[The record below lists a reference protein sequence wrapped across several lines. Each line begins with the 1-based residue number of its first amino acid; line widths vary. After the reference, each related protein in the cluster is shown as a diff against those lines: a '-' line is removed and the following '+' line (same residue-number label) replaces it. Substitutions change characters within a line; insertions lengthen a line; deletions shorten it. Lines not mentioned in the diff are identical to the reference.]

1 MFLKEISDDL
11 LIKLRREG
19 NQDAID
25 LLLERYRK
33 FIYGII
39 NDFFKTQNEYHDYD
53 EYYQESICIFLSCI
67 DKYDENCGCFYFF
80 VRRCVER
87 RLKHILEREKRYN
100 GILSLDEYM
109 YDDNKETRLDYV
121 KEDEKNFI
129 LYDKIEEK
137 LDSLSSEVIRLK
149 MRGYTY
155 EEMSSILG
163 VGTQTIYRRIS
174 KIKKILKDITKN

>member
-53 EYYQESICIFLSCI
+53 EYYQESICISDIKELHTPQ
-67 DKYDENCGCFYFF
+67 KH
-80 VRRCVER
+80 
-87 RLKHILEREKRYN
+87 LK
-100 GILSLDEYM
+100 SL
-109 YDDNKETRLDYV
+109 LCQP
-121 KEDEKNFI
+121 
-129 LYDKIEEK
+129 
-137 LDSLSSEVIRLK
+137 SEV
-149 MRGYTY
+149 
-155 EEMSSILG
+155 
-163 VGTQTIYRRIS
+163 
-174 KIKKILKDITKN
+174 